1 VKREHNQYTQVYNHN
16 ISLSRSYYNL
26 GSRFSYTKESL
37 KPKDASKDIS
47 KFAKVKNTL
56 VQNILFV
63 LGENVIH
70 HCPKPEDP
78 STVPNS
84 HQFGPPTD
92 NPCRH
97 RQKEKEAHH
106 LHTGDNKSKA

>member
-47 KFAKVKNTL
+47 KFVKVEKHSRSEYS
-56 VQNILFV
+56 IRPRR
-63 LGENVIH
+63 E
-70 HCPKPEDP
+70 CYP
-78 STVPNS
+78 SLP
-84 HQFGPPTD
+84 
-92 NPCRH
+92 
-97 RQKEKEAHH
+97 
-106 LHTGDNKSKA
+106 